1 VFVSLVVKVNGIDCG
16 IITLR
21 CSRSAADEILAELMH
36 APYPPLMNI
45 RGPTSEERGE
55 DRCELELEATFQAL
69 VWKAVAAG
77 WDEGEACVA
86 IASLADHH
94 VLAMQCNDLVT
105 EQITAGAGSGV
116 VLRKSS

>member
-1 VFVSLVVKVNGIDCG
+1 M
-16 IITLR
+16 
-21 CSRSAADEILAELMH
+21 EIG
-36 APYPPLMNI
+36 
-45 RGPTSEERGE
+45 GPRSEERGE
-55 DRCELELEATFQAL
+55 DRFVQCELELEAAFQAL

-116 VLRKSS
+116 MVRKPS

>member
-1 VFVSLVVKVNGIDCG
+1 MI
-16 IITLR
+16 
-21 CSRSAADEILAELMH
+21 
-36 APYPPLMNI
+36 I
-45 RGPTSEERGE
+45 RGPRSDERGE
-55 DRCELELEATFQAL
+55 DRFVQCELELEAAFQAL

-105 EQITAGAGSGV
+105 QQITAGAGSGV